1 MKEGTGRNARLAKVR
16 SPRHSRRHFDP
27 TDASPRAVGSIHR
40 SFIRMTFSRPLK
52 RLTAITACA
61 CAAIGTAQI
70 ATSSADLSDQITANK
85 SAAQTLQSE
94 INAETSQIQKT
105 SDGVAVAQA
114 RYSMIEARLE
124 SSIHQLQGVQMRLM
138 AARDK
143 VVTLENRLTVAS
155 NALAANLRTEYENG
169 SPNLVDVI
177 LNANGF
183 STLLDQVSFMKRVQQ
198 QDAQIV
204 TFTKTARARVMSEAV
219 KLGTYEERD
228 RTLTDNILSQRSQ
241 AAAIQSALLK
251 EQIVEENQRT
261 GKKDKLA
268 HVQAE
273 TQTLQAKYNAI
284 EAAYAA
290 QAKESAARVET
301 QVNVQAGGIAINTS
315 GMATPPA
322 GAPKAVDEMIAAGN
336 AIATLPYIWGGGHSS
351 FQAAG
356 YDCSG
361 SVSYVLGA
369 AGLLSAPEVSGDFE
383 SYGDPGPGKWV
394 TIYANAGHVWME
406 IAGWRFDTVALAE
419 DGTRWSRGGGEFSGF
434 VVRHP
439 AGL

>member
-1 MKEGTGRNARLAKVR
+1 
-16 SPRHSRRHFDP
+16 
-27 TDASPRAVGSIHR
+27 
-40 SFIRMTFSRPLK
+40 MTFSRPLK